1 MYGELRNIIDDI
13 SKKMQQGQSV
23 EFDWNKNWTSYHI
36 FCMPA
41 NVEKGINIPSIIIVP
56 QRDII
61 SNQIVL
67 EVNNCDTSDLSE
79 MLVDGATIGQHLI
92 DITRENY
99 APMVIPLLPAMNEK
113 GVYFQQLSKECFEL
127 PDTDKYYRID
137 EQVIHIINEAK
148 TILESKFGI
157 KSSDKIFLNGYSS
170 SGVFAQRFS
179 LIHPEIIETA
189 CIGGAIGSIPVPS
202 RDIGYPIGIE
212 DFEKLFGKKFD
223 IDSYSKIKFK
233 YYVGELE
240 TAMKA
245 HTRVDDDGMPAPMH
259 DMSYFD
265 KSVPT
270 EIGQK
275 QRNIL
280 GKDMFARANKT
291 IEMLK
296 KQGIDIDL
304 TIIPGRSHNNRSGI
318 GVNEF
323 TVKIPFELHRD
334 MCNENMIMKSDYQ
347 NQEQERED
355 D

>member
-1 MYGELRNIIDDI
+1 MYEKLRYVVDGI
-13 SKKMQQGQSV
+13 SKKIQQGQNV
-23 EFDWNKNWTSYHI
+23 EFNWNKYRTSYRI
-36 FCMPA
+36 FCMAP
-41 NVEKGINIPSIIIVP
+41 NVERSINIPSIIIVP
-56 QRDII
+56 QSDTI

-79 MLVDGATIGQHLI
+79 MLINGATIGEHLI

-99 APMVIPLLPAMNEK
+99 APMVIPLLPAMNENSI
-113 GVYFQQLSKECFEL
+113 YFQQLSKECFEL
-127 PDTDKYYRID
+127 PDTDIYYRID
-137 EQVIHIINEAK
+137 EQVIRIINEAK
-148 TILESKFGI
+148 TILEGKFGI

-170 SGVFAQRFS
+170 SAIFAQRFS
-179 LIHPEIIETA
+179 LIHPEMIEAA

-202 RDIGYPIGIE
+202 RGIGYPIGIE
-212 DFEKLFGKKFD
+212 DFEKLFGKKFN

-245 HTRVDDDGMPAPMH
+245 DNRVDDDGMPAPMH

-270 EIGQK
+270 EIGK
-275 QRNIL
+275 EQRNVL

-291 IEMLK
+291 IEILK
-296 KQGIDIDL
+296 KQGIDIEL
-304 TIIPGRSHNNRSGI
+304 TIIPGRSHNDRSGT

-334 MCNENMIMKSDYQ
+334 MCNDNMIMKRDYQ
-347 NQEQERED
+347 SQGQER
-355 D
+355 